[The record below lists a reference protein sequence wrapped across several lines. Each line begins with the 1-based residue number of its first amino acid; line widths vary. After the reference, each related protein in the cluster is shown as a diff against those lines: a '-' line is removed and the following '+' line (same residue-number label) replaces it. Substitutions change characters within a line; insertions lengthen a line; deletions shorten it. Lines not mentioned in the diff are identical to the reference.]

1 MQSEWNW
8 IVFTYRIASDTS
20 TLRVRT
26 WRILRR
32 IGAVALQPSTYVV
45 PSTPLVTRK
54 LLQLKGLVEESGGE
68 TGWLDVLKFSD
79 DTERMLIQRF
89 NRDRTKEF
97 EEWLTELQAVDSG
110 ETTVEDT
117 DFRRLEKS
125 LRKLESRDYFHCLQ
139 TEDVLRQ
146 FTQFAKR

>member
-54 LLQLKGLVEESGGE
+54 LLQLKELVEESGGE

-89 NRDRTKEF
+89 NRDRTQEF
-97 EEWLTELQAVDSG
+97 EEWLTEWQQVHSAEVPVD
-110 ETTVEDT
+110 DA
-117 DFRRLEKS
+117 DYRRLEKR

-139 TEDVLRQ
+139 TEHVPHP
-146 FTQFAKR
+146 FTQSAKR